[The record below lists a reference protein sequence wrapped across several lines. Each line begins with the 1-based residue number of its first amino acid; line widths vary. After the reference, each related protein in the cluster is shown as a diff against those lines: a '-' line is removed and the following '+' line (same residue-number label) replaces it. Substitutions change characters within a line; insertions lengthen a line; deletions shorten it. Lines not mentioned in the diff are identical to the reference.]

1 MPFAADALLVIEV
14 AESSLAYDRD
24 TKVPRF
30 ARAGVA
36 EVWLIDVA
44 GETLVR
50 YRHPDGDRCRDRD
63 APDLSS
69 PVPLAALDD
78 VEIDLD
84 GLFAVRVGRSDALRR
99 RSCRH
104 HRDPRLPESCR
115 SIPPLRYPE

>member
-1 MPFAADALLVIEV
+1 MVAPRRRRGVPFAADALLVIEV

-63 APDLSS
+63 APDLSR

-84 GLFAVRVGRSDALRR
+84 GLFASASDATM
-99 RSCRH
+99 
-104 HRDPRLPESCR
+104 P
-115 SIPPLRYPE
+115 

>member
-1 MPFAADALLVIEV
+1 MVAPRRRRGVPFAADALLVIEV

-50 YRHPDGDRCRDRD
+50 YRHPDGDRYRDRD
-63 APDLSS
+63 VPDLSS

-84 GLFAVRVGRSDALRR
+84 GLFASASDATM
-99 RSCRH
+99 
-104 HRDPRLPESCR
+104 P
-115 SIPPLRYPE
+115 